1 MTTWRKAVTK
11 YNKFSNERRMS
22 RDGRSFHSQSEAG
35 RYEELKL
42 LERAGQIK
50 DLKCQVSVKLSKAK
64 IELIVDYKYFDIKLN
79 EEVFEEFKGF
89 ETPEWRIKRRLWK
102 SYGPGLLRV
111 MRRTGGDNPRY
122 FLAEEIRGGT
132 SD

>member
-1 MTTWRKAVTK
+1 MTSFS
-11 YNKFSNERRMS
+11 KFRSTRMT

-42 LERAGQIK
+42 LMRAGEIS
-50 DLKCQVSVKLSKAK
+50 DLKTQASVKLSEAK
-64 IELIVDYKYFDIKLN
+64 IELIVDFKYFDVKLN

-111 MRRTGGDNPRY
+111 VKRTGGKNPRY
-122 FLAEEIRGGT
+122 FLAEEIRGGL
-132 SD
+132 DDGKCLD